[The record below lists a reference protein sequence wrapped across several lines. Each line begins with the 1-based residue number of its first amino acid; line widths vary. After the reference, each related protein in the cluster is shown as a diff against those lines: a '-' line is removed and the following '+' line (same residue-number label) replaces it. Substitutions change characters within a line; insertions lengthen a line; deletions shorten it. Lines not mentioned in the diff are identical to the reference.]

1 MNCPNCGTTMHVR
14 SIEHGERDLPA
25 DWASRGGARANG
37 QYAPRRRHCPSCETL
52 LTTITAEVAAA
63 ATLEYVP
70 GAQETYG
77 GVSQPVVPRALPRR
91 REPQVE
97 GA

>member
-37 QYAPRRRHCPSCETL
+37 QYATRRRHCPSCETL
-52 LTTITAEVAAA
+52 LTTIEI
-63 ATLEYVP
+63 EYVP